1 MTTLAEL
8 VKQKEA
14 LEEQIK
20 KIQSEGRTS
29 AIAQVRAIME
39 EHGLTQ
45 ADISGKA
52 PKAAA
57 GGTKV
62 KNPVAVKFRDKD
74 GNKWSGR
81 GLKPKWLTAAI
92 AAGKKLEDFAV

>member
-14 LEEQIK
+14 LEQQIAQ
-20 KIQSEGRTS
+20 IQSEGRS
-29 AIAQVRAIME
+29 KAIAQVWAIME
-39 EHGLTQ
+39 EHGLSQ
-45 ADISGKA
+45 ADLSGKG

-57 GGTKV
+57 AGAKV
-62 KNPVAVKFRDKD
+62 KNPVAVKFQDKQ
-74 GNKWSGR
+74 GNKWTGR

>member
-14 LEEQIK
+14 LEQQIA
-20 KIQSEGRTS
+20 KIQSEGRS
-29 AIAQVRAIME
+29 NAIAEVKAIMA

-57 GGTKV
+57 VGTKV
-62 KNPVAVKFRDKD
+62 KNPVAVKYRDKQ
-74 GNKWSGR
+74 GNAWTGR